1 VKNLIGLGLVAIV
14 LFTAA
19 FACNMSTANISSLKT
34 MKEKDG
40 ADTTTYKAGDTIY
53 ANATVSNNGGKV
65 TVRMYLQAE
74 DAPGVNMKKGDM
86 VPNSE
91 TKLELDGDGVAKY
104 SYPTY
109 ATTKGGKFNVVAE
122 MMNSDGEK
130 KDSKSVTITV
140 EPGNASAPVTDDKK
154 TSSDDDK

>member
-1 VKNLIGLGLVAIV
+1 MKNLFGLIIVAVVI
-14 LFTAA
+14 FTAA

-34 MKEKDG
+34 TKEKDG

-53 ANATVSNNGGKV
+53 AAATVSNNGGKV

-122 MMNSDGEK
+122 MMNEQGEK
-130 KDSKSVTITV
+130 KDTKSVTITV
-140 EPGNASAPVTDDKK
+140 EPGTASAPTEDKK
-154 TSSDDDK
+154 SASDDDK